1 MTNKAGKGFL
11 LTTKFYK
18 SANNAAFRRLRSGSH
33 NPEGKACIQPKGMD
47 VKKQENTT
55 TKQIVTQKFYAND
68 LHVKLGHP
76 SEDRMRVIIKYLHYI
91 IKDTL
96 DICEECATE
105 KSNRNSYKKWRRS
118 ATSSRAKSSILIL
131 SHKRNQVMEVLRIG
145 FSYKTVTQNKNGI
158 SSQRQK
164 NIYLKKLPLS

>member
-1 MTNKAGKGFL
+1 MPLFWHL
-11 LTTKFYK
+11 MI
-18 SANNAAFRRLRSGSH
+18 RSRKQ
-33 NPEGKACIQPKGMD
+33 EGKAYIQPKGTD
-47 VKKQENTT
+47 VKKHENTT
-55 TKQIVTQKFYAND
+55 TKQIVTQKIYAND

-96 DICEECATE
+96 EICEECTRE

-118 ATSSRAKSSILIL
+118 ATSRRSKSSTLIL
-131 SHKRNQVMEVLRIG
+131 SHKINQVMEVLRIG

-158 SSQRQK
+158 SSQRQN
-164 NIYLKKLPLS
+164 NIYLKKLTLS